1 MRIACVQT
9 DVVFADPQANA
20 ARAAAALREL
30 KPQGV
35 DLAVFPEAFL
45 TGYCYETLD
54 VALSKAVPIEYDS
67 QFRVRNVTGVVRTL
81 MDACAET
88 GIHAVVGTLAT
99 DGAVLQNAALL
110 FCPDGTVYKYFKSHL
125 PFLGADRFVVP
136 GWDLTVFET
145 DLGRIGMLV
154 CYDIRVPEAA
164 RVLALS
170 GADLIVLP
178 TNWPEGAE
186 LSPAHVAPT
195 RALENRVFVAT
206 CNRVGV
212 EGGVRFIGQS
222 GIYDEVGRELAKAGD
237 GEQVI
242 VADVDLTRARE
253 KRTVIR
259 EGEYEL
265 DVMGSRRPG
274 LYGVVGKEYGR

>member
-1 MRIACVQT
+1 MRTACVQT
-9 DVVFADPQANA
+9 DVVFADPTANA
-20 ARAAAALREL
+20 ARAAAALRDL

-45 TGYCYETLD
+45 TGYCYETQD
-54 VALSKAVPIEYDS
+54 IALSKAVPIEYDS
-67 QFRVRNVTGVVRTL
+67 QFRVRNITGVVRTI

-136 GWDLTVFET
+136 GWDLPVFET

-164 RVLALS
+164 RVLALA
-170 GADLIVLP
+170 GADMIVLP

-242 VADVDLTRARE
+242 VADVDLARARE

-274 LYGVVGKEYGR
+274 LYGSIGKEYGR